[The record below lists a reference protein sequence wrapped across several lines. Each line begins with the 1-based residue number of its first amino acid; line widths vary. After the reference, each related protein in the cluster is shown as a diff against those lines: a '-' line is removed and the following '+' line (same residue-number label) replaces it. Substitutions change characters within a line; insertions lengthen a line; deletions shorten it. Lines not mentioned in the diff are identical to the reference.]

1 MTTKLKRGWLMQLLK
16 MSHDSLMTR
25 SYAVSWQTKIA
36 ISPIPQIIWTPYST
50 GWILLTWGYHSK
62 NCIPISKKFF
72 PFIHF
77 FPPAMYLSLI
87 QISTIHTYVLF
98 AIFSSSVET
107 KKEIVISNFL
117 LLNPVKFTDS

>member
-1 MTTKLKRGWLMQLLK
+1 M
-16 MSHDSLMTR
+16 
-25 SYAVSWQTKIA
+25 AN
-36 ISPIPQIIWTPYST
+36 
-50 GWILLTWGYHSK
+50 K
-62 NCIPISKKFF
+62 NCHISNSTSHLDTILDRVDTTDMGLSLKELHPISKKFL

-77 FPPAMYLSLI
+77 FFPAMYLSSI